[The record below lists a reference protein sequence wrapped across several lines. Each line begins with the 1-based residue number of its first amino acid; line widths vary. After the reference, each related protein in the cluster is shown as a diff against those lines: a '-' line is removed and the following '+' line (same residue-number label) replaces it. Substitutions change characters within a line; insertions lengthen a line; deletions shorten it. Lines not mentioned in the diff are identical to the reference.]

1 MPFTRFHF
9 LHLFFASILM
19 GMVYLHYRYVRFLW
33 PGWKGRLLISLVL
46 FSPVL
51 AVFLSF
57 SAQLRGKSGLGPEFL
72 AWYAYLGLGFLSF
85 LFFLVVLRD
94 GIGMPC
100 RFFFKIAG
108 NSEALAAVPFSNH
121 VLVRHHMAY
130 TLTLVALVL
139 SLVGIYKAH
148 KLPDVR
154 EQTLFVRDL
163 PEDLQG
169 FSIVQ
174 ISDIHLGPTLKKPFL
189 EKIVRRVNELK
200 PDVVAL
206 TGDLVDGYVEHLE
219 GDIKPLENIRST
231 YGNYFVTGNHEYY
244 FRALEWIDAVKRT
257 GFTVLLNSHD
267 LVEKGAGR
275 VVVAGVPDLK
285 AARFVP
291 SHRSDP
297 AAALAGAPESHVKI
311 LLSHQPLTV
320 EQAERAGYHIQI
332 SGHTHGGQM
341 FPWNHVVVLNQPFL
355 AGFYRYQELQLY
367 VSRGTGYWGPPM
379 RLFAPSEITRFVLR
393 KA

>member
-9 LHLFFASILM
+9 LHLFFATLLM

-33 PGWKGRLLISLVL
+33 PGWKLRTLISLAL
-46 FSPVL
+46 FSPVM

-57 SAQLRGKSGLGPEFL
+57 SSQLRGKSGPGPELL

-94 GIGMPC
+94 GIGMPIRFVC
-100 RFFFKIAG
+100 RITAG
-108 NSEALAAVPFSNH
+108 SEKMAGDFSSH
-121 VLVRHHMAY
+121 VLLRHNMAY
-130 TLTLVALVL
+130 TLTAMALVL

-148 KLPDVR
+148 RTPDVR
-154 EQTLFVRDL
+154 EQALLVPDL
-163 PEDLQG
+163 HEDLEG

-189 EKIVRRVNELK
+189 EKIVRRVNDLK

-219 GDIKPLENIRST
+219 GDIKPLGDIRST

-244 FRALEWIDAVKRT
+244 FRALEWIEAVKRT
-257 GFTVLLNSHD
+257 GFTVLLNSHNQ
-267 LVEKGAGR
+267 VEKGGGKILI
-275 VVVAGVPDLK
+275 AGVPDLK
-285 AARFVP
+285 GARFVP
-291 SHRSDP
+291 SHEPDP
-297 AAALAGAPESHVKI
+297 AGAMAGASESHVKI

-320 EQAERAGYHIQI
+320 DQAARAGYHIQI

-341 FPWNHVVVLNQPFL
+341 FPWNHVVVLNQPYL
-355 AGFYRYQELQLY
+355 AGLYDYRGVLLY

-379 RLFAPSEITRFVLR
+379 RLFAPSEITRFVLKR
-393 KA
+393 A